1 MPEPAPQSEISDNSL
16 LDTVLDAGAFA
27 TCVKDRNRRV
37 LMQNP
42 GCLDI
47 CGDKQGDICDLGC
60 MELLSD
66 DNAGQWDDWGSRVY
80 KNSFV
85 HGAFYD
91 VTLLCSDRHIVS
103 FLQPLKDKHDL
114 AMDYY
119 QEKGLTARESEII
132 ALTIQGVSNSAIL
145 GRLSIS
151 KATLRTHLNK
161 IYSKLRDLGEEPR
174 FIPGHRGGA

>member
-1 MPEPAPQSEISDNSL
+1 
-16 LDTVLDAGAFA
+16 
-27 TCVKDRNRRV
+27 
-37 LMQNP
+37 
-42 GCLDI
+42 
-47 CGDKQGDICDLGC
+47 
-60 MELLSD
+60 
-66 DNAGQWDDWGSRVY
+66 
-80 KNSFV
+80 V

-91 VTLLCSDRHIVS
+91 VTLLCSDQHIVS
-103 FLQPLKDKHDL
+103 FLQPLKEKHAQ
-114 AMDYY
+114 AMAYY

-145 GRLSIS
+145 NRLSIS

>member
-1 MPEPAPQSEISDNSL
+1 MPEPLAQSDMSSNSL
-16 LDTVLDAGAFA
+16 LDSVLDAGAFA
-27 TCVKDRNRRV
+27 TCVKDRKRRV
-37 LMQNP
+37 LLQNP
-42 GCLDI
+42 GCLNI
-47 CGDKQGDICDLGC
+47 CGDKQGEVCDLGC

-91 VTLLCSDRHIVS
+91 VTLLCSDQHIVS
-103 FLQPLKDKHDL
+103 FLQPLKEKHAQ
-114 AMDYY
+114 AMAYY

-145 GRLSIS
+145 DRLSIS